1 MAIQICRDV
10 DSLAR
15 DPYVAKE
22 VANDIKASPAPLTK
36 QRPKKTPKSK
46 NESPA
51 PATKKKTPAKSTAKK
66 TKTTGK
72 DVEPPTPIQ
81 GIASLSENVAVAVTP
96 VATKGKTKAANT
108 PKTGGESTKKAT
120 TTKKRSRADKEEEV
134 EEEEEPAPKS
144 NRKSQKTP
152 KRTLVEET
160 PPTTTR
166 KSTRKL

>member
-1 MAIQICRDV
+1 M

-36 QRPKKTPKSK
+36 QRPKNTPKSK

-81 GIASLSENVAVAVTP
+81 GIASLSENVAEAVTP